1 MALSSIRPGAVDR
14 GTFERFRSSIEPAWI
29 EEALSSTGKVT
40 LRKRRLP
47 GEQVCWL
54 VIGMALFRD
63 LSIEEVVRQLDL
75 ALPARSGGEVVSSA
89 VTQARARIGSEPLRW
104 LFERVGSEWA
114 HRSAATHRWRRL
126 QLYGVDGT
134 TVRIPDSAENRQYFG
149 PTEAGESR
157 GLSGYP
163 LVRLVTL
170 MALRSH
176 LLVSAR
182 CGPYGK
188 GEITHAKDLWEMV
201 PDESLT
207 MVDRGFFSAAILVPL
222 ARDGRRRHW
231 LCRARK
237 DFKWKRVKKL
247 GNNDEI
253 VEMSITSHAHG
264 LDPSLARGAPWQMR
278 AIRHKR
284 RGFRPQT
291 LLTSML
297 DPKAYPATE
306 IAELYHE
313 RWELELGFD
322 EVKTEMLE
330 REECIRSRRPD
341 GVLQELWGLLLA
353 YNLVR
358 FEMEQVAAEARVP
371 PSRISF
377 IAGLRFIRTTLL
389 GLAFTSPGAIPK
401 RLQHLRADL
410 RHFVLPARRR
420 HRSYPRVVKI
430 KMSNYDRKRPT
441 GDARRWPGAAH

>member
-1 MALSSIRPGAVDR
+1 MALSGIRPGAVER
-14 GTFERFRSSIEPAWI
+14 GTFERFRSSIDPAWI
-29 EEALSSTGKVT
+29 EEALSSTGKAT

-47 GEQVCWL
+47 AEQVCWL

-75 ALPARSGGEVVSSA
+75 ALPSRSGGEVVSSA
-89 VTQARARIGSEPLRW
+89 LTQARARIGSEPLRW
-104 LFERVGSEWA
+104 LFERIGSEWA
-114 HRSAATHRWRRL
+114 HRSASEHRWRRL
-126 QLYGVDGT
+126 RLYGVDGT
-134 TVRIPDSAENRQYFG
+134 TVRVPDSAENRQHFG
-149 PTEAGESR
+149 PTEAGGSR

-176 LLVSAR
+176 LVVSAR
-182 CGPYGK
+182 CGPYGQ
-188 GEITHAKDLWEMV
+188 GEITHAKDLWAMV

-222 ARDGRRRHW
+222 ARDGRKRHW
-231 LCRARK
+231 LCRARS
-237 DFKWKRVKKL
+237 DLKWKRVKKL
-247 GNNDEI
+247 GNSDEI

-278 AIRHKR
+278 AIRYKR

-291 LLTSML
+291 LLTSMV
-297 DPKAYPATE
+297 DPKAHPATE
-306 IAELYHE
+306 IVELYHE

-377 IAGLRFIRTTLL
+377 IAGLRLIRTTLL

-401 RLQHLRADL
+401 RLQHLRSDL
-410 RHFVLPARRR
+410 RHFELPERR

-430 KMSNYDRKRPT
+430 KMSNYDRKRPV
-441 GDARRWPGAAH
+441 GDARRWPGAAN